1 LEAWLIRYVPYTFL
15 QEVHKEAAKMSLL
28 QHAKQNAGFTMV
40 WLAMGLIVMVLFVS
54 GCGGDRMS
62 YRETLTPSGKSLK
75 GSTAEMHKDS
85 PASSASFI
93 EKLWGEVW
101 DGVTHR
107 TRQMTGEQVPQGR
120 LLYDSGKRLEIRR

>member
-1 LEAWLIRYVPYTFL
+1 
-15 QEVHKEAAKMSLL
+15 MSLL